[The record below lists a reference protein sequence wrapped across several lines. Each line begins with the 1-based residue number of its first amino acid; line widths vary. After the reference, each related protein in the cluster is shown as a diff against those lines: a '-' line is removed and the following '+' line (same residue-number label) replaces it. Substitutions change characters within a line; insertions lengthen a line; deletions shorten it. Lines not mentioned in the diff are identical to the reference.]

1 MEVIILAGGLGTRLR
16 SVVSEVPKCMA
27 PVAGKPFLWY
37 LLRYL
42 TRFEQVDRVIL
53 SVGYLREVIF
63 KWIDD
68 VKAEF
73 PFEFDYAIEDEPLGT
88 GGGIKLSL
96 DKANDERVFVLN
108 GDTFFDVDLMQLYNA
123 HMIGKKAIT
132 LALKPMKR
140 FERYGTVNM
149 EPITGTILSFNE
161 KQYCE
166 EGLIN
171 GGVYVISKEA
181 PIFEGLGAKFSF
193 ETAVLEL
200 QCSQHQLLGVVQN
213 GYFIDIGIPEDYQKV
228 QLEMYKIFN
237 SRQDF

>member
-37 LLRYL
+37 LLNYL
-42 TRFEQVDRVIL
+42 SSFEAVDRVIL
-53 SVGYLREVIF
+53 SVGYLREVIY
-63 KWIDD
+63 KWIED
-68 VKAEF
+68 VKNEF
-73 PFEFDYAIEDEPLGT
+73 PFEFDYAIEEQPLGT
-88 GGGIKLSL
+88 GGGIKLAL
-96 DKANDERVFVLN
+96 GKANDERVFVLN
-108 GDTFFDVDLMQLYNA
+108 GDTFFDVDLMQLYDA
-123 HMIGKKAIT
+123 HMIGEKAIT

-140 FERYGTVNM
+140 FDRYGTVNM

-181 PIFEGLGAKFSF
+181 PIFEGLDEKFSF
-193 ETAVLEL
+193 ETAVLEP
-200 QCSQHQLLGVVQN
+200 QCSRHQLLGVVQD
-213 GYFIDIGIPEDYQKV
+213 GFFIDIGVPEDYKKAQS
-228 QLEMYKIFN
+228 IFAN
-237 SRQDF
+237 